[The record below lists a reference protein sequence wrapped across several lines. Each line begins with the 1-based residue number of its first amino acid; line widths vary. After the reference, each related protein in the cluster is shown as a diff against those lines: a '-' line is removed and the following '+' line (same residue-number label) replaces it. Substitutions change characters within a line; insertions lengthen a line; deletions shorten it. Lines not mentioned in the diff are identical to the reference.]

1 MNIILRKRKFQN
13 SLIRGQVDEEVVESR
28 VTCNRNHLSGTRKQ
42 EYWYHNG
49 PFAE

>member
-1 MNIILRKRKFQN
+1 MNIIWKLKFQN

-28 VTCNRNHLSGTRKQ
+28 VTCIRHHLSTRKQ